1 MGREA
6 RRGRRGR
13 GDPGGAARAVRR
25 RRPPALIFYR
35 LALTEAQAIAH
46 ALLDADGKAEVDRL
60 PVPVLDALLV
70 EAIEA
75 LHDPACAGTCC
86 SAGNAR
92 SENGCPTLTR
102 LLAEQAQREEP

>member
-1 MGREA
+1 VGREA

-60 PVPVLDALLV
+60 PVPVLV